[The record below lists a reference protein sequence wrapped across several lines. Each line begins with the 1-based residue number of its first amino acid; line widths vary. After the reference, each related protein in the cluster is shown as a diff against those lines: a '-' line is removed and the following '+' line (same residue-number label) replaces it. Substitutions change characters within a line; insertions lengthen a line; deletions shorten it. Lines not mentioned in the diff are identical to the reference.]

1 MKFSLS
7 LPLMLGVFMVN
18 CNKNED
24 MSQKQPLPQPP
35 LKQEVQTIPATSYT
49 LSEDGKTL
57 SQWKDQAATSI
68 DFSEDKVLNKI
79 TTIAQEAFK
88 GNKKITKIVLPTT
101 LTTIG
106 EKAFQGCTELT
117 SVTRPVSITQGK
129 YRGDFFASANKSIP
143 ASVEEGLLLPE
154 GVISIGEHAFSYCG
168 KIKKIILPKGVTK
181 ILSGTFSHC
190 ETLEEVILPEG
201 FTHIDQEAFAS
212 CKNLKSINFPN
223 SLTHIGKNAFEE
235 TKLSLLIL
243 PDSVK
248 NIGELAFSN
257 CIALTS
263 VTLSKSLTSIE
274 NNTFLGCTALTS
286 VTIPKGITS
295 IGEGAFAYCIYNH
308 RTTKTNQKYPSVNL

>member
-24 MSQKQPLPQPP
+24 MSQNQPLPQPP

-57 SQWKDQAATSI
+57 SKWKDQAATSI

-181 ILSGTFSHC
+181 ILSGTF
-190 ETLEEVILPEG
+190 L
-201 FTHIDQEAFAS
+201 
-212 CKNLKSINFPN
+212 
-223 SLTHIGKNAFEE
+223 
-235 TKLSLLIL
+235 
-243 PDSVK
+243 
-248 NIGELAFSN
+248 
-257 CIALTS
+257 
-263 VTLSKSLTSIE
+263 
-274 NNTFLGCTALTS
+274 
-286 VTIPKGITS
+286 
-295 IGEGAFAYCIYNH
+295 YCIYNH